1 MNKTIIH
8 ISGADKKFIFPL
20 IDFLKKEDN
29 KYNHRVIIPNIKKKD
44 RNYFM
49 SKNIITT
56 SLWDNDNVIL
66 RYLFLPIK
74 LILYFNLLNNEIK
87 NANKVFIHGLFDK
100 KIILFFYLF
109 PSLNKK
115 CSWLIWGGGDL
126 NKNEAFSLNPFNRL
140 KVKVKSNFKKLFNIY
155 RGRLY

>member
-1 MNKTIIH
+1 
-8 ISGADKKFIFPL
+8 
-20 IDFLKKEDN
+20 
-29 KYNHRVIIPNIKKKD
+29 
-44 RNYFM
+44 M

-140 KVKVKSNFKKLFNIY
+140 KVKVKSNFKNYLTYIEEDYIDILTHYFPKEESYLTIFYISQIYPYQQRIILLEKKLKINLF
-155 RGRLY
+155 